1 VHIDLEN
8 DRFIQNKSALIC
20 LKKRIYRLLIG
31 PGVLDVPSPDVGLD
45 VKFGFN
51 DLCPVCG
58 DKVSGFHYGLLTCES
73 CKGMKINKQRN
84 ISCIFFFL
92 IRIF

>member
-1 VHIDLEN
+1 MNFSQTFEIDLKEN
-8 DRFIQNKSALIC
+8 EASFIIRSPFSV
-20 LKKRIYRLLIG
+20 G

-73 CKGMKINKQRN
+73 CKGTAH
-84 ISCIFFFL
+84 S
-92 IRIF
+92 

>member
-1 VHIDLEN
+1 MHL
-8 DRFIQNKSALIC
+8 FL
-20 LKKRIYRLLIG
+20 G

-73 CKGMKINKQRN
+73 CKGTDLFS
-84 ISCIFFFL
+84 SCRTMSRSL
-92 IRIF
+92 RVV